1 MTRGQKGAIV
11 LVAFLIA
18 VVLCLVSGYAGY
30 VRGRGD
36 GYQSG
41 VIAGAGSGY
50 DLRNPTYHEIKQ
62 FLAQDRTDANKYVEG
77 EYVCSDFAADV
88 NNNAEGQGLRC
99 ALVETKY
106 PEGRGHALVAFQTVD
121 RGLVFIEPQ
130 YDDEVTIELGRSYA
144 ELNHYKK
151 PSFDDT
157 IVRYLVIW

>member
-1 MTRGQKGAIV
+1 MTRGQKAAII
-11 LVAFLIA
+11 LVGLLIA
-18 VVLCLVSGYAGY
+18 VILCLVSGYAGY

-50 DLRNPTYHEIKQ
+50 NLRDPTYDEVRQ

-88 NNNAEGQGLRC
+88 NTSAEAQGLRC
-99 ALVETKY
+99 ALVEIKY
-106 PEGRGHALVAFQTVD
+106 PEGSGHAVVAFQTVD

-130 YDDEVTIELGRSYA
+130 YDEEVTIELGRSYA
-144 ELNHYKK
+144 ELNDYKK

-157 IVRYLVIW
+157 VIRYLVIW